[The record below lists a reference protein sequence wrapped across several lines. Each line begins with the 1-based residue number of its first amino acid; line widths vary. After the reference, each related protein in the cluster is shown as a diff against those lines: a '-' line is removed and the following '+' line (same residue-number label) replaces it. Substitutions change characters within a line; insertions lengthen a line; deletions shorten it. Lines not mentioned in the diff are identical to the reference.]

1 MTVTYYS
8 LSVSSTGGVSLTPP
22 SSGLVRKLISVLE
35 AVERLPVFSHDSPG
49 SSLNLQVQSLAV
61 RELDEH
67 GEETV
72 CVERPASFAAGG
84 LGRCVQL
91 SYAEDKTP
99 TSLNTFLTLSLTFC
113 FYSHHLPPS
122 LPPSTHSFPPSLFS
136 GQVIQRRLHLKLER
150 FPGETDLRDF
160 TGRSLRLEPL
170 VSVEGLEKFLNRL
183 VRKGIGSK

>member
-122 LPPSTHSFPPSLFS
+122 LPPSFHSLLPSLPFLWS
-136 GQVIQRRLHLKLER
+136 GDPAQIASQTGAVSWRNRSAGFHRAEFEIRATCLSGG
-150 FPGETDLRDF
+150 PGE
-160 TGRSLRLEPL
+160 
-170 VSVEGLEKFLNRL
+170 VSQ
-183 VRKGIGSK
+183 